1 MRWVGVQ
8 EYTDDTAELRRQV
21 DALGGIAA
29 LQDPERQLQ
38 AIMELE
44 QFVSA
49 VCHLL
54 ISWASCNCTAS
65 YYLSCIFAGAHKL
78 EVLPFCLLA
87 SSLFGASLTPRM

>member
-1 MRWVGVQ
+1 MRGRRRLAPNLLFCAATASAVPKVHIQAVGCSRGDIMQLGVQ

-49 VCHLL
+49 VRHLP
-54 ISWASCNCTAS
+54 IMSMS
-65 YYLSCIFAGAHKL
+65 
-78 EVLPFCLLA
+78 
-87 SSLFGASLTPRM
+87 